1 MRASLQAHFPRLFGD
16 PHPPNKRYIV
26 HFVCFTL
33 LFFIFCTLL
42 FFLFQVSCLLVC
54 AVEYVANGF
63 NISCIQ
69 VLFVQSSKWN
79 EVHKMLV
86 YKFLGIFMS
95 VVWECLFFGIY
106 FSEIDQAG
114 IPDYW
119 PIPAHVM
126 NTYCYIMSTFTLPR
140 CPPTPCPPS
149 SIPST
154 GTSLAR
160 LISQSTQGWASTMG
174 GMKRLWTM

>member
-1 MRASLQAHFPRLFGD
+1 MLG
-16 PHPPNKRYIV
+16 
-26 HFVCFTL
+26 
-33 LFFIFCTLL
+33 
-42 FFLFQVSCLLVC
+42 
-54 AVEYVANGF
+54 
-63 NISCIQ
+63 
-69 VLFVQSSKWN
+69 
-79 EVHKMLV
+79 VHKFLV
-86 YKFLGIFMS
+86 IFMS

-140 CPPTPCPPS
+140 CPPSPCTL
-149 SIPST
+149 SIPSA

-174 GMKRLWTM
+174 GMKRLWTK